1 MEETDV
7 GRVFAAAAPEA
18 VPVVGNLP
26 ERARAL
32 GKRRRR
38 QRAFM
43 TGAGAG
49 VTAVAVAGAVV
60 ALGGFG
66 SGKPVSATN
75 VSPGGPLSSSWH
87 VTTAPATPSTPPSTP
102 HSMPKSSYSFLQ
114 QTDDPVADAKVL
126 AAVKA
131 ALPSKDGVSLRLN
144 RASED
149 KNGYGAEFDMGS
161 TILGVSVGS
170 YNPNVHGTPSMCAAD
185 PGHCT
190 KGTATLQ
197 GHQVRWEYY
206 SGDSSAPNLNIYD
219 DQGGISYLVTADP
232 ADPGAKSSQPP
243 GLGLAEMKG
252 VGLNEQVA
260 AAELAAW
267 TTR

>member
-1 MEETDV
+1 MEEQDV
-7 GRVFAAAAPEA
+7 GRVFAAAAPET
-18 VPVVGNLP
+18 VPVIGDLP
-26 ERARAL
+26 GRARAL

-66 SGKPVSATN
+66 SGKPVSATDA
-75 VSPGGPLSSSWH
+75 SPAGPPSSSWR
-87 VTTAPATPSTPPSTP
+87 VTTTPATPSTAPSTTP
-102 HSMPKSSYSFLQ
+102 STTHSMPKSSYSFLQ
-114 QTDDPVADAKVL
+114 STDNPVADEAVL
-126 AAVKA
+126 TAVKA
-131 ALPSKDGVSLRLN
+131 ALPSKDGASLRLN

-149 KNGYGAEFDMGS
+149 KNGYGAEFTMGS
-161 TILGVSVGS
+161 TVLGISAGS
-170 YNPNVHGTPSMCAAD
+170 YNPNVHGTPSQCAAD
-185 PGHCT
+185 PSHCT

-197 GHQVRWEYY
+197 ERQVRWEYY
-206 SGDSSAPNLNIYD
+206 YGDPSAPTLNIYD
-219 DQGGISYLVTADP
+219 DQGGIGYLVTAY
-232 ADPGAKSSQPP
+232 PGAQSAQPP
-243 GLGLAEMKG
+243 GLAEMTG